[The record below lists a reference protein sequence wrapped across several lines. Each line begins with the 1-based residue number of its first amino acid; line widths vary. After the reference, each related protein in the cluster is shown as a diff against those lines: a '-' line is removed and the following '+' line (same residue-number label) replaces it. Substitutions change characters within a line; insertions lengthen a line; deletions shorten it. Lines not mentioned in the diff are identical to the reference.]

1 MIEISIM
8 RIFRQ
13 AITKQIKEQVLTR
26 DELPFNGIFGD
37 GELRLVIP
45 IESKNIQF
53 IVNSLKNGETNTKT
67 KYRVDLSKK
76 IAYRLIQKQNG
87 DIILDPRPMRLGKII
102 QKELGNK
109 WADAWSVE
117 SSSEDSEAKS
127 IILSRSPVD
136 VVRMSDH
143 SAWTSCHSPQGSYFT
158 SALEEAKDGGAIAY
172 VVDNKELDDFIKKH
186 GNDISAIQ
194 SEEIFKDYDRDIEGL
209 SPLSRIRVNRY
220 VSDDGDELALPITR
234 NYGEETSGFLDT
246 VTDWLKQKQSKTVDY
261 DRLNMSSYKR
271 AGGQYADVADR
282 KIMTNFFGNDKGVKT
297 DLPHIGGQARIDI
310 WDTELYQ
317 MKEVINKQLKHSS
330 VIYFIDEQENTV
342 FISGHGYI
350 DFAFRGYVDDTD
362 DTDDTQ
368 NDLEAL
374 FNDFRSTLQVNYCGY
389 VDEVGITNENGIA
402 RLSLKIIM
410 DQNDSINDPDDWQSR
425 AESFVYYEETFYHQD
440 IERLKNILIDKS
452 ILESVDEVDDKEEYL
467 ANYIN
472 DGNGIHSGGNDIDLF
487 FNTGIK
493 IPKMNAGVNQPLKN
507 LVSNVF
513 LESVQRN
520 VNAKYS
526 NVIGQMNFDFYAN
539 QERQYKDPKLHMDMS
554 IVKPNYSVNFDSYNY
569 LANFRICVPHSE
581 VYRLGKTYF
590 DLLLKSY
597 DAISKDI
604 YRATKQYMD
613 NYNLTVNK
621 TAGKLNWYDLCKL
634 SHSINKRE
642 IE

>member
-13 AITKQIKEQVLTR
+13 AITKQIKEQVEKHE
-26 DELPFNGIFGD
+26 DDLPFNNLFGD

-53 IVNSLKNGETNTKT
+53 IVNSLKNGETNTNT
-67 KYRVDLSKK
+67 KYRVDLNKK
-76 IAYRLIQKQNG
+76 IAYRLIQKPNG
-87 DIILDPRPMRLGKII
+87 DIILDPRPMRLGKVI

-109 WADAWSVE
+109 WADAWSIE

-127 IILSRSPVD
+127 IVLSRSPVD

-143 SAWTSCHSPQGSYFT
+143 DAWTSCHSPQGSYFT

-172 VVDNKELDDFIKKH
+172 VVDNKDLDDFIKKN
-186 GNDISAIQ
+186 GNDISALQ
-194 SEEIFKDYDRDIEGL
+194 SEEIFKDDDREVEGL

-234 NYGEETSGFLDT
+234 TYGEETSGFLDT

-261 DRLNMSSYKR
+261 DRLNMSRYKR
-271 AGGQYADVADR
+271 AGGQYADDADR
-282 KIMTNFFGNDKGVKT
+282 KIMTNFFGNDKDVKK
-297 DLPHIGGQARIDI
+297 DLPHIGGQSRMEI
-310 WDTELYQ
+310 WDAELYQ
-317 MKEVINKQLKHSS
+317 MKEVINQQLKHSS
-330 VIYFIDEQENTV
+330 VTYWIDEEQNTV
-342 FISGHGYI
+342 FISGDGYI
-350 DFAFRGYVDDTD
+350 DFAFRGYVDDTKD
-362 DTDDTQ
+362 DFIAD
-368 NDLEAL
+368 L
-374 FNDFRSTLQVNYCGY
+374 FNDFKSELQVNYCGY
-389 VDEVGITNENGIA
+389 IDNVDITNENGIA
-402 RLSLKIIM
+402 RLSLRIIM

-440 IERLKNILIDKS
+440 IERLKTILIDKS
-452 ILESVDEVDDKEEYL
+452 ILESVDEVEDKEEYL
-467 ANYIN
+467 ANNIN
-472 DGNGIHSGGNDIDLF
+472 DGNGIHGGGNDIDLF

-493 IPKMNAGVNQPLKN
+493 LPKMTAGVNQPLKD

-513 LESVQRN
+513 LESLQRN

-526 NVIGQMNFDFYAN
+526 NVSGQMNFDFYAN

-554 IVKPNYSVNFDSYNY
+554 IVKPNYYISFANYDY
-569 LANFRICVPHSE
+569 LANFRIKIPYSE
-581 VYRLGKTYF
+581 IYRLGKTYF

-597 DAISKDI
+597 DAIYQDI

-613 NYNLTVNK
+613 NYNLTVNNET